1 MTWGMRFARFVTN
14 VTVRAPVLW
23 LLVGRPFTRMFEKVA
38 PRWDSMAS
46 PDRMTAYEAGLAAVP
61 GRPSRALDLG
71 TGTGDGALAIAR
83 RWPEADVLGIDAAAA
98 MVEEARRKAPQ
109 LRFEVG
115 DARRLDVSDG
125 AFDLVALNNMI
136 PFFDELGRIAAPGGH
151 LVIAFTLGPETP
163 IWVEPRRLRRGLER
177 AGFEAIRDVA
187 AAPGTAVVAR
197 RREAD

>member
-1 MTWGMRFARFVTN
+1 MRFARLVTN
-14 VTVRAPVLW
+14 LTVRAPFLW
-23 LLVGRPFTRMFEKVA
+23 PLVGRPFTRMFERVA

-83 RWPEADVLGIDAAAA
+83 RWPETDVLGIDAAAA
-98 MVEEARRKAPQ
+98 MVAEARRKAPE

-115 DARRLDVSDG
+115 DARHLDVPGG

-136 PFFDELGRIAAPGGH
+136 PFFDELARIVAPGGH
-151 LVIAFTLGPETP
+151 LVIAFTLGPETA

-177 AGFEAIRDVA
+177 AGFEVIRDVA
-187 AAPGTAVVAR
+187 AGPGTAVVAR
-197 RREAD
+197 RRGAD